1 MEALIIKNR
10 ILDYEPEQS
19 SVYLE
24 QDIDKNTADIW
35 SSLNQFHL
43 RNFWQNSLLIEAD
56 NILPKISINAVRQ
69 VMKIKSFSNLQPSW
83 DSYGAEVPSGISMNN
98 SINFIYQLDDQELQ
112 PFFVAPGNNGEV
124 LVEYKKENR
133 AAEIYFNPDGTNELL
148 LFENNNLIIESTVD
162 KGYKD
167 LLELMK

>member
-1 MEALIIKNR
+1 M
-10 ILDYEPEQS
+10 
-19 SVYLE
+19 
-24 QDIDKNTADIW
+24 
-35 SSLNQFHL
+35 
-43 RNFWQNSLLIEAD
+43 
-56 NILPKISINAVRQ
+56 NAVKQ
-69 VMKIKSFSNLQPSW
+69 IMKIKSFSNLQPNW
-83 DSYGAEVPSGISMNN
+83 DSYGAEVPSSISMNN
-98 SINFIYQLDDQELQ
+98 SIDFIYQLDDRELQ
-112 PFFVAPGNNGEV
+112 PYFVAPGNNGEV